1 MALTFHPVVDDHAA
15 DAIEFLVSNEWPFH
29 GTPRLTTA
37 DAASVAVTGDD
48 VAAFW
53 VRDGDRTVGIVRG
66 FDLDDVVDGSPLIDL
81 RIAESERGR
90 GVGTAALTWLTDHL
104 FDTYP
109 ELHRIEATTR
119 GDNHAMQRVFERCG
133 YRAEGRMVEAW
144 RQADGTRFDALA
156 YAILRRGRRHSPPD
170 GAPQLF
176 ATEPI
181 WARPG
186 RPTGRVI
193 VPADHDPAG
202 PAFFEWELRAEEW
215 SDEHLHDEWVYVLD
229 GELHVEADGVAV
241 VGTTGALIRVPSGS
255 RGTYRA
261 PVHARILSVYGPRAP
276 HPADAHGVLRDLD
289 SDEAEGRV
297 P

>member
-1 MALTFHPVVDDHAA
+1 MALTFHPVLDGHAA

-29 GTPRLTTA
+29 GTPRLTPDA
-37 DAASVAVTGDD
+37 AASVAIAGDGI
-48 VAAFW
+48 AAFW
-53 VRDGDRTVGIVRG
+53 VRDDGRAVGIVRA
-66 FDLDDVVDGSPLIDL
+66 FDLDDVVDGSPLIDV
-81 RIAESERGR
+81 RIAESERGL

-119 GDNHAMQRVFERCG
+119 GDNDAMQRVFERCG

-144 RQADGTRFDALA
+144 RQADGARFDALA
-156 YAILRRGRRHSPPD
+156 YAILRRERNGPPRD
-170 GAPQLF
+170 RTPQLF
-176 ATEPI
+176 APEPI
-181 WARPG
+181 GDREG

-193 VPADHDPAG
+193 LPADHDPAG
-202 PAFFEWELRAEEW
+202 PAFFEWELRAQEW

-229 GELHVEADGVAV
+229 GELHVEVGGVVV
-241 VGTTGALIRVPSGS
+241 VGTTGALIRVPAGS

-261 PVHARILSVYGPRAP
+261 PVHAHILSVYGPRAAQSVDP
-276 HPADAHGVLRDLD
+276 RGVLRDLD
-289 SDEAEGRV
+289 ADGAQRRV

>member
-1 MALTFHPVVDDHAA
+1 MALTFHPVLVDHAA
-15 DAIEFLVSNEWPFH
+15 AAIEFLVSNEWPFH
-29 GTPRLTTA
+29 GSPRLTPDTA
-37 DAASVAVTGDD
+37 ESVAIAGDD
-48 VAAFW
+48 VAVFW
-53 VRDGDRTVGIVRG
+53 VRDEGRTVGLVRA

-81 RIAESERGR
+81 RIAGSDRGR
-90 GVGTAALTWLTDHL
+90 GVGTAALMWLTDHL

-119 GDNHAMQRVFERCG
+119 GDNRAMQHVFGRCG

-144 RQADGTRFDALA
+144 RQADGTRFDALT
-156 YAILRRGRRHSPPD
+156 YAILRRERNASPPD
-170 GAPQLF
+170 GTPQLF
-176 ATEPI
+176 AAQPI
-181 WARPG
+181 RERPG

-202 PAFFEWELRAEEW
+202 PAFFEWELCAQEW

-229 GELHVEADGVAV
+229 GVLHVESAGVAV

-261 PVHARILSVYGPRAP
+261 PVHARILSVYGPRPP
-276 HPADAHGVLRDLD
+276 HPADASGVLRDLD
-289 SDEAEGRV
+289 S
-297 P
+297 

>member
-1 MALTFHPVVDDHAA
+1 MVLTFHPVLDDHAA
-15 DAIEFLVSNEWPFH
+15 DAIQFLVSNEWPFH
-29 GTPRLTTA
+29 GTPHLTAA
-37 DAASVAVTGDD
+37 DAASVAITGDG

-53 VRDGDRTVGIVRG
+53 VRDDGRTVGLVRA

-119 GDNHAMQRVFERCG
+119 GDNAVMQRVFERCG

-156 YAILRRGRRHSPPD
+156 YAILRRERNVPLLDR
-170 GAPQLF
+170 APQLF
-176 ATEPI
+176 GAEPI
-181 WARPG
+181 RERPG

-193 VPADHDPAG
+193 VPAELDPAG
-202 PAFFEWELRAEEW
+202 PAFFEWELRAQEW

-229 GELHVEADGVAV
+229 GELHVEADGVVV
-241 VGTTGALIRVPSGS
+241 VGTTGALVRVPAGS

-261 PVHARILSVYGPRAP
+261 PVHARILSVYGPRSP
-276 HPADAHGVLRDLD
+276 HPADAHGVLRSLGA
-289 SDEAEGRV
+289 DEARRRV